1 MLPPQTT
8 YTYQVLLSLSTLNS
22 WAKHIFGIMEY
33 HAVPTPWPAT
43 KPDPA
48 RYGRKPDALAAS
60 HPDAPRLDR
69 YHTSD
74 PPQPA
79 EFKDGEKKETS
90 VYVNEFELGKFCW
103 FITKCIET

>member
-1 MLPPQTT
+1 MYIPGAVESINFEFLGQT
-8 YTYQVLLSLSTLNS
+8 
-22 WAKHIFGIMEY
+22 HIWNHGISRG
-33 HAVPTPWPAT
+33 ANPPWPAT

-60 HPDAPRLDR
+60 HLDAPRLDR

-90 VYVNEFELGKFCW
+90 VYVNEFKLGKFCW